1 MIWKWRCSRGLRIAN
16 CGLRIANC
24 SSSTRSLSR
33 EAKKHTLGLGRW
45 RTLGQASIVLLFA
58 FLFGYGIL
66 GVTAPLHAQDNS
78 TLTLA
83 EYREKLSEL
92 RTEIDQSS
100 SISTTLVSAQ
110 VQLSQVATV
119 VLPSGLTITLTSL
132 LSNVVDS
139 EVALQRIDT
148 AIDQIDRSANDH
160 SEERLAQLQAILD
173 RRFNNPLTQ
182 WWDRFVRWLR
192 DFFRQF
198 ERNGSPSQGML
209 ATGQLAGWVVL
220 IVAGVAIA
228 LLLGYWL
235 QGLLG
240 NFIAERRL
248 HSADDEDGL
257 PHSAAAARQEAQ
269 QYAQAGN
276 YREAVR
282 RMYLAAMLALDEN
295 GLIRYDRTLTNRE
308 VLVQTEATTAV
319 QAHLR
324 PVVETFDDVWYG
336 IHEPDQQIYQGYV
349 AEIDQ
354 LEAMVKEK

>member
-1 MIWKWRCSRGLRIAN
+1 MIWKWRCSRNADFAPHVRSVDERVKVTEG
-16 CGLRIANC
+16 
-24 SSSTRSLSR
+24 STV
-33 EAKKHTLGLGRW
+33 
-45 RTLGQASIVLLFA
+45 GQALMMLLVGLLLGYSVLA
-58 FLFGYGIL
+58 A
-66 GVTAPLHAQDNS
+66 TAPLHAQDHS

-83 EYREKLSEL
+83 EYREKLGAL

-100 SISTTLVSAQ
+100 SLSAPLAAAQ
-110 VQLSQVATV
+110 KELSQVATV
-119 VLPSGLTITLTSL
+119 ILPSGLTITVTSL

-139 EVALQRIDT
+139 EIALQRIDT
-148 AIDQIDRSANDH
+148 AIDQIDRSVNDH
-160 SEERLAQLQAILD
+160 SETRLAQLQAILD
-173 RRFNNPLTQ
+173 RRFDNPLER

-198 ERNGSPSQGML
+198 ERSSSPSQGML
-209 ATGQLAGWVVL
+209 ATGQIAGWVVL

-248 HSADDEDGL
+248 NSDGNEDGL
-257 PHSAAAARQEAQ
+257 PTSAAAARQEAQ
-269 QYAQAGN
+269 QFAQTGN

-308 VLVQTEATTAV
+308 VLVQTEATAAV

-324 PVVETFDDVWYG
+324 PVVETFDEVWYG
-336 IHEPDQQIYQGYV
+336 IHEPDQKIYQGYV
-349 AEIDQ
+349 TEIDQ